1 MLERLDAELSNTD
14 DDGRP
19 IMYGKVALI
28 SVVGNED
35 GAHKVFAD
43 CAQGLND
50 IGFSFA
56 AQANTYWNG
65 EAMHTTNYD
74 DLDEV
79 PEPVAKT
86 TASAARNAA
95 HLAGLLRTQQYPPQ
109 Q

>member
-1 MLERLDAELSNTD
+1 MPSSRNTD
-14 DDGRP
+14 DQGRP
-19 IMYGKVALI
+19 IMYGKVALV

-65 EAMHTTNYD
+65 EAMQTKDYK

-95 HLAGLLRTQQYPPQ
+95 HLANLLRAEQYPAHQ
-109 Q
+109 